1 MSIQQTVRD
10 AEQNYLNGTIKQ
22 GKYVDFSMFE
32 TIEVIDAYLNSKHVS
47 GSTDA
52 LGREKP
58 FFNIVTA
65 ATNIWYRATDL
76 DRKDIRIMP
85 DSITSVPLAFLGTV
99 HLHRWMDKNRFGV
112 FLNQWGRTLA
122 RYGSAVVKFVEQE
135 GNLVPSVIPWNRFIS
150 DPIDF
155 DAIPHI
161 EKIYLSESQLKKVAK
176 ERGYD
181 MDKVKEFMEAET
193 TRKTL
198 EGFNQDNQSEFIELY
213 EVHGEMS
220 LEDYKEAKGE
230 KVKDGDDEIYF
241 QQMHVV
247 CFTKVNGEY
256 KDFTLFCGREK
267 KDPYMIT
274 HLIKEDGRTLGIGA
288 VEYLFDAQWMQNH
301 SIKQWKD
308 QLDLASKLIFQTADK
323 NFVGRNVLSAIEN
336 GDIMVHDDNKPLT
349 LINNQGHDITN
360 VQAFMSQW
368 KIMTQEITSTPEA
381 LRGSTMP
388 SGTAY
393 RQVALL
399 QQEANSLFEVM
410 TENKGLA
417 IEDMMR
423 EFVLPHLKSK
433 LNTKEEVM
441 AVLDANAIAEIDAIY
456 IPKEA
461 IRRNNK
467 KKLDVIFNAPL
478 DGTLGDKLAQIPT
491 LDQES
496 NQVKQELGQQGNK
509 RFFTPEEVSWK
520 EALSD
525 LNWEN
530 IRVEVTN
537 ESKDKSAVLTT
548 LTTLFQTLAQTD
560 PTKANVVL
568 NAIMNETGAI
578 SPLQL
583 SSSTASPPQNIG
595 GQNMVGAG
603 MGALTANQ
611 Q

>member
-1 MSIQQTVRD
+1 MSIQEIVRD
-10 AEQNYLNGTIKQ
+10 AEQSYLNGTIKQ
-22 GKYVDFSMFE
+22 GKYVDFSMYE
-32 TIEVIDAYLNSKHVS
+32 TIETIDAYLNSKHTS
-47 GSTDA
+47 GLTDS

-85 DSITSVPLAFLGTV
+85 DSVTSVPLAFLGTV

-122 RYGSAVVKFVEQE
+122 RYGSAIVKFVEQN

-161 EKIYLSESQLKKVAK
+161 EKMYLSESQLKKVAQ

-198 EGFNQDNQSEFIELY
+198 EGFNQDNQSEFIEIY

-230 KVKDGDDEIYF
+230 KVKDGDCDIYF

-267 KDPYMIT
+267 KDPYMLT

-308 QLDLASKLIFQTADK
+308 QLDLASKLIFQTADT
-323 NFVGRNVLSAIEN
+323 NFLGRNVLSAIEN
-336 GDIMVHDDNKPLT
+336 GDIMVHADNKPLT
-349 LINNQGHDITN
+349 LLNNQGHDITN
-360 VQAFMSQW
+360 VQAFMGQW
-368 KIMTQEITSTPEA
+368 KVLEQDITSTPDA
-381 LRGSTMP
+381 IRGNTQP

-393 RQVALL
+393 RAVAIQ

-423 EFVLPHLKSK
+423 EFVLPHLKAK
-433 LNTKEEVM
+433 LNNKEEVL
-441 AVLDANAIAEIDAIY
+441 AVLDANSIAEIDAIY

-461 IRRNNK
+461 VKRYNERTINDLINK
-467 KKLDVIFNAPL
+467 PLPTPTNPVEPFNPAVEQ
-478 DGTLGDKLAQIPT
+478 G
-491 LDQES
+491 
-496 NQVKQELGQQGNK
+496 QVKQELSSLGNK
-509 RFFTPEEVSWK
+509 RAFTPEDISWK

-525 LNWEN
+525 LNWGN

-537 ESKDKSAVLTT
+537 ESKDKNAVLTT

-568 NAIMNETGAI
+568 NAIMSETGAI

-583 SSSTASPPQNIG
+583 SSSTASPPQTVG
-595 GQNMVGAG
+595 TQVGAG
-603 MGALTANQ
+603 MGALASNLQ

>member
-1 MSIQQTVRD
+1 MSIQEIVRD

-22 GKYVDFSMFE
+22 GKYVDFSMYE
-32 TIEVIDAYLNSKHVS
+32 TIETIDAYLNSKHTS
-47 GSTDA
+47 GLTDA

-76 DRKDIRIMP
+76 DRKDVRIMP
-85 DSITSVPLAFLGTV
+85 DSVTSVPLAFLGTI

-122 RYGSAVVKFVEQE
+122 RYGSAVVKFVEQD

-181 MDKVKEFMEAET
+181 MAKVKEFMEAET

-220 LEDYKEAKGE
+220 LEDYKEANGQ
-230 KVKDGDDEIYF
+230 KVKDGDDDIYF

-336 GDIMVHDDNKPLT
+336 GDIMVHEDSKPLT

-360 VQAFMSQW
+360 VQAFMGQW
-368 KIMTQEITSTPEA
+368 KVLEQEITSTPES

-423 EFVLPHLKSK
+423 EFVLPHLKAK
-433 LNTKEEVM
+433 LNNKDEVM
-441 AVLDANAIAEIDAIY
+441 AVLDANSIAEIDAIY

-461 IRRNNK
+461 VSRFNK
-467 KKLDVIFNAPL
+467 RVIDDLINKPLPTPTSPMEQFNP
-478 DGTLGDKLAQIPT
+478 AQE
-491 LDQES
+491 QS
-496 NQVKQELGQQGNK
+496 QVKQELGQQGNK

-520 EALSD
+520 EVLSD

-560 PTKANVVL
+560 PTKANIVL
-568 NAIMNETGAI
+568 NAIMSETGAI

-583 SSSTASPPQNIG
+583 SSSTASPPQNG
-595 GQNMVGAG
+595 GAQQVGAG

>member
-1 MSIQQTVRD
+1 MSIQETVRE

-22 GKYVDFSMFE
+22 GKYVDFSMYE
-32 TIEVIDAYLNSKHVS
+32 TIETIDAYLNSKHTS
-47 GSTDA
+47 GLTDA

-65 ATNIWYRATDL
+65 ATNIWYRATDI

-85 DSITSVPLAFLGTV
+85 DSVTSVPLAFLGTV

-122 RYGSAVVKFVEQE
+122 RYGSAIVKFVEQN

-161 EKIYLSESQLKKVAK
+161 EKFYVSETQLRKIAR

-181 MDKVKEFMEAET
+181 MKKVEEFSEAES

-198 EGFNQDNQSEFIELY
+198 EGFNQDNQSEFIEIY
-213 EVHGEMS
+213 EVHGEFS
-220 LEDYKEAKGE
+220 LEDYKEAKG
-230 KVKDGDDEIYF
+230 KKPLKGDDEIYF

-247 CFTKVNGEY
+247 CFSKVNGEY

-267 KDPYMIT
+267 KDPYMLT

-336 GDIMVHDDNKPLT
+336 GDIMVHEPNSPLT

-360 VQAFMSQW
+360 VQAFMGQW
-368 KIMTQEITSTPEA
+368 KVLEQEITSTPES

-423 EFVLPHLKSK
+423 EFVIPHLKSK
-433 LNTKEEVM
+433 LNSKEEIM
-441 AVLDANAIAEIDAIY
+441 ATLDANAISEIDAIY
-456 IPKEA
+456 VSKEA

-467 KKLDVIFNAPL
+467 KKLDAILNAPL

-491 LDQES
+491 LGQES
-496 NQVKQELGQQGNK
+496 NQVQQELAQQGNK
-509 RFFTPEEVSWK
+509 RFFTPEELSWK
-520 EALSD
+520 EVLSD

-560 PTKANVVL
+560 PTKANIVL

-583 SSSTASPPQNIG
+583 QGSTASPPQNG
-595 GQNMVGAG
+595 GAQVGAG
-603 MGALTANQ
+603 MGALTANTQ
-611 Q
+611 